1 MNGTSV
7 IVVDDERTI
16 RLGLTASLESL
27 NVGITEAVNGEDAL
41 EKLRERNFRLMLL
54 DLKLPGMD
62 GMEVLRR
69 AREIRPEMRV
79 IVITA
84 HGTIENAVD
93 AMKLGAVD
101 FIQKPFAPSEIRE
114 LVSRVIDRDAIEE
127 QKAADYASHFE
138 LAKRCIAEK
147 RYDDAAEHARKASG
161 FDNSR
166 PEAFNL
172 LGVIREIQR
181 DIVDAQKYYRAALA
195 LDPAY
200 EPARRNIERTARWE
214 RDGAI
219 VIGDIAPGKGK

>member
-7 IVVDDERTI
+7 IVVDDERNI

-27 NVGITEAVNGEDAL
+27 DVEVTEAVNGEDAL
-41 EKLRERNFRLMLL
+41 EKLRESSFRLMLL

-69 AREIRPEMRV
+69 ARDLRPEMRV
-79 IVITA
+79 IIITA

-127 QKAADYASHFE
+127 RKAADYASHFE
-138 LAKRCIAEK
+138 LAKRCIAEQ

-195 LDPAY
+195 LDPSY
-200 EPARRNIERTARWE
+200 EPARKNIGRTARWE